1 MVAVGKAKLILG
13 LAVLALAL
21 IAGWQVVACELANS
35 ELKEDLRDIA
45 AQNSVRIGLAPPS
58 TDEDLRSVVI
68 SRAKEHGIRLE
79 PKEITVQRTGTVEA
93 PGVNLAVDYRV
104 PVSLPGYSF
113 TLHFTPAVQGKPL
126 TPVTQEM

>member
-1 MVAVGKAKLILG
+1 VRKAKLILG
-13 LAVLALAL
+13 TAVLAFAL
-21 IAGWQVVACELANS
+21 IGAWQVVACEIANS

-68 SRAKEHGIRLE
+68 SKAKEHGIRLE
-79 PKEITVQRTGTVEA
+79 TKEITVQRAGTVEA
-93 PGVNLAVDYRV
+93 PGINLAVDYRV
-104 PVSLPGYSF
+104 PVNLPGFSF
-113 TLHFTPAVQGKPL
+113 TLHFTPSAQGKPL

>member
-1 MVAVGKAKLILG
+1 VGRAKLILG
-13 LAVLALAL
+13 LAVFAFVL

-58 TDEDLRSVVI
+58 TDEDLRSIVI
-68 SRAKEHGIRLE
+68 NKAKEHGIRLE
-79 PKEITVQRTGTVEA
+79 PTEITVQRTGTVEA

-104 PVSLPGYSF
+104 PVNLAGYSF
-113 TLHFTPAVQGKPL
+113 TLHFTPSAQGKPL
-126 TPVTQEM
+126 TPEM